1 MAMRE
6 TGWQVALA
14 SIADVDVA
22 NAKIVSETFCVT
34 LHLDRTRG
42 RKNLNFYEPKLSSK
56 AHSAEPR

>member
-22 NAKIVSETFCVT
+22 NAKIVFASHSILIGLEVE
-34 LHLDRTRG
+34 RT
-42 RKNLNFYEPKLSSK
+42 
-56 AHSAEPR
+56 